1 MTKIAIVGPGALGCV
16 FAARLACG
24 GARVFLVDHRADRA
38 ELLAREGVRVEEPDG
53 TLLHEKPA
61 IATQIPA
68 GMDLVLV
75 TVKAHATR
83 SLRLPPDAPVLTL
96 QNGLGNVDTLC
107 GMIGSARVLA
117 GATSEAATLLA
128 PGSVRHAAAGATVF
142 GSWTSCPADSA
153 LRAFQEAGFDA
164 RVTDTP
170 GQVVWEKAAINA
182 GINPLTALLNV
193 PNGRLLEIPETRE
206 LLRDLVMEAAKVAS
220 TEGYRFTR
228 SLPEAAEAM
237 CRATSENLSSMLQ
250 DIRGGRRT
258 EIEALS
264 GEIFRR
270 AQAAALPAPRTRF
283 VYQLV
288 KGLEGR

>member
-16 FAARLACG
+16 FAARLARG
-24 GARVFLVDHRADRA
+24 GAKAHLVDHRADRA
-38 ELLAREGVRVEEPDG
+38 ERLAREGVQVEEPG
-53 TLLHEKPA
+53 GGMLHEKMPVS
-61 IATQIPA
+61 TQIPA
-68 GMDLVLV
+68 GMDLILV

-107 GMIGSARVLA
+107 GMVGSARVLA
-117 GATSEAATLLA
+117 GATSEAATLLE
-128 PGSVRHAAAGATVF
+128 PGKVRHAAAGLTVF
-142 GSWTSCPADSA
+142 GSWTSCPADTA
-153 LRAFQEAGFDA
+153 FRAFQSAGFD
-164 RVTDTP
+164 VKITDTP

-193 PNGRLLEIPETRE
+193 PNGHLLETAETRE
-206 LLRDLVMEAAKVAS
+206 LLRDLVMEATKVAS

-228 SLPEAAEAM
+228 SLAEAAEVL

-250 DIRGGRRT
+250 DIRNGRRT

-264 GEIFRR
+264 GEILRR
-270 AQAAALPAPRTRF
+270 AQAAALPVPRTRV

-288 KGLEGR
+288 KGLESR